1 MKSIYKFVIICFV
14 LSTFVAKA
22 QQETHYSFYRYNMN
36 LVNPAFAGVDGETVF
51 GINFRSQWSSIVG
64 APETQSAFFGTSLDE
79 KVGLGVSVINDRT
92 FIEQQ
97 TTVMLD
103 FSYKLQ
109 IDDENN
115 LYFGIKA
122 GGNSYNA
129 NTEGLQSFAPSTD
142 PALIGLNGG
151 FKLNVGLGALL
162 KGDRYFIALSA
173 PKMLASARLEGNEGE
188 IALNESRMH
197 AYLAAGYDVQLS
209 REVVFKPSVMLRS
222 IQSAPLSLDIT
233 GSVLLKDRVE
243 FGISYRVDEG
253 TGGMFIWKAADW
265 MRLGYAYIAEFESAI
280 GKNGR
285 GSHEIFL
292 NFNL

>member
-1 MKSIYKFVIICFV
+1 MKIIYKVLIIGFV
-14 LSTFVAKA
+14 LSVFTTQA
-22 QQETHYSFYRYNMN
+22 QQDTHYSFYRYNMN
-36 LVNPAFAGVDGETVF
+36 LVNPAFAGINGETVF

-64 APETQSAFFGTSLDE
+64 APETQSAFFGTPVDD
-79 KVGLGVSVINDRT
+79 KVGLGLSVINDRT

-97 TTVMLD
+97 TSVMVD

-109 IDDENN
+109 LDDHNN

-122 GGNSYNA
+122 GTNSYSA
-129 NTEGLQSFAPSTD
+129 NTEGLQIFDPSAD
-142 PALIGLNGG
+142 PSLTNLNGG
-151 FKLNVGLGALL
+151 FKLNVGLGALI
-162 KGDRYFIALSA
+162 KGKRYFIAVSA

-197 AYLAAGYDVQLS
+197 AYIAGGYDVRLS
-209 REVVFKPSVMLRS
+209 REVVFKPSVMLRH
-222 IQSAPLSLDIT
+222 IKAAPLSVDLT
-233 GSVLLKDRVE
+233 GSVQFKDRVE
-243 FGISYRVDEG
+243 FGISYRIDEG

-265 MRLGYAYIAEFESAI
+265 MNLGYAYIAEFESAI

-292 NFNL
+292 NFSL